1 MTYLLTPPMEPRS
14 LPPET
19 IWLEP
24 EQINQAKVLSNG
36 LISEVQQWQ
45 CYLNALAMLG
55 FEQWLAAR
63 LPESSIIRLSQSL
76 DSVVYLEVSGF
87 RFCLI
92 TVEHV
97 LDETVRIPQAVIERS
112 DLVSDFYVVQEVSEE
127 QELVTIRGFC
137 RYDELV
143 QYRDRQVC
151 VIQDECYVL
160 PLSFLDAEMNHIVF
174 YYQLLQPMGIMLPS
188 VLTSATDQVLE
199 TVTRSTTRLTQWLQG
214 VVEEQWQMM
223 DQLINPEAYLSFS
236 TRSIEAAARRGKL
249 INLGVQLGTEAVVL
263 LVNVTSEAEGKL
275 GVLVQL
281 HPTGSATYL
290 KPEIVLSL
298 RSATGTTLQTVTA
311 RSQDNYIQL
320 KPFKGNV
327 GTCFTVSIQ
336 SDRES
341 VEENFEL

>member
-24 EQINQAKVLSNG
+24 EQIAQAKVLSNG
-36 LISEVQQWQ
+36 LMSEVQQWQ

-63 LPESSIIRLSQSL
+63 LPESSIIRLSQPL

-87 RFCLI
+87 RFCLM

-97 LDETVRIPQAVIERS
+97 LDERVSIPQAVVGRS
-112 DLVSDFYVVQEVSEE
+112 DLVSDFYVLQEVSEE

-143 QYRDRQVC
+143 QYCDRQVC
-151 VIQDECYVL
+151 VIQDECYLL
-160 PLSFLDAEMNHIVF
+160 PLSFLDAEINHILF
-174 YYQLLQPMGIMLPS
+174 YCRSLQPMRSL
-188 VLTSATDQVLE
+188 LTSVADQVLE
-199 TVTRSTTRLTQWLQG
+199 TVTRSTTKLTQWLQG

-223 DQLINPEAYLSFS
+223 EQLINPEAYLSFS

-249 INLGVQLGTEAVVL
+249 INLGVQLGTESVVL
-263 LVNVTSEAEGKL
+263 LVNLTSEAEGKL

-290 KPEIVLSL
+290 RPEMILSL
-298 RSATGTTLQTVTA
+298 RSATGKTLQTVTA

>member
-1 MTYLLTPPMEPRS
+1 MTYLLAPPMEPRS
-14 LPPET
+14 LSPET

-24 EQINQAKVLSNG
+24 EQIAQAKVLSN
-36 LISEVQQWQ
+36 LISDAPIPEAQRWQ
-45 CYLNALAMLG
+45 RYLNALAMLG

-63 LPESSIIRLSQSL
+63 LPEQAIIRLSPLL

-97 LDETVRIPQAVIERS
+97 LDERISIPQAVVERS

-127 QELVTIRGFC
+127 QELITMRGFC
-137 RYDELV
+137 HYDELI
-143 QYRDRQVC
+143 QYRDRQAC
-151 VIQDECYVL
+151 AIQDECYLL
-160 PLSFLDAEMNHIVF
+160 PLSFLDAEINHILF
-174 YYQLLQPMGIMLPS
+174 YCRSLQPMGITLPD
-188 VLTSATDQVLE
+188 VLTSVSDRVLE
-199 TVTRSTTRLTQWLQG
+199 AVTRSTTRLTQWLQG

-223 DQLINPEAYLSFS
+223 EQLINPEAYLSFS
-236 TRSIEAAARRGKL
+236 TRSIEAGTRRGKL
-249 INLGVQLGTEAVVL
+249 INLGVVL
-263 LVNVTSEAEGKL
+263 LVNLTSEAEGKL

-290 KPEIVLSL
+290 RPEIILSL
-298 RSATGTTLQTVTA
+298 RSATGKTLQTVTA